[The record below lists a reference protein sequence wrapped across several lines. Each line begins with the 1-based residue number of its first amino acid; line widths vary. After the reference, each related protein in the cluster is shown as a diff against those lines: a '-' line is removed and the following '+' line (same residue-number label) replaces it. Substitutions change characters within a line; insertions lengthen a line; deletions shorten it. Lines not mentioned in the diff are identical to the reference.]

1 MSVHNELV
9 TVNDLSNVPQIFT
22 ELKRLNVNAMLDSE
36 KLYNLF
42 MVRYGDRNV
51 NPSIINLTP
60 FQIADLLTFEYGKK
74 WEILSTEIW
83 VGFNLGAKQVN
94 KKTETITKTE
104 NRLTDKDDLN
114 KVSGFDSEELIT
126 DNGLNSKT
134 KDDLTGSESRVTTD
148 EIIDMETIYN
158 NLANSQ
164 KNSIIE
170 SVLNDVKEFLT
181 LTIY

>member
-1 MSVHNELV
+1 MSVHNELI
-9 TVNDLSNVPQIFT
+9 TVSDLNNVSQIFT
-22 ELKRLNVNAMLDSE
+22 ELKNLNVNSVIDSE

-74 WEILSTEIW
+74 WEILSNEIW

-104 NRLTDKDDLN
+104 NREVLKDDVN
-114 KVSGFDSEELIT
+114 KVSAYDT
-126 DNGLNSKT
+126 
-134 KDDLTGSESRVTTD
+134 DDLIVNDGNTSNTTDGLTGNESRVTTD
-148 EIIDMETIYN
+148 EIIDMETVYN
-158 NLANSQ
+158 NLANTQ

-170 SVLNDVKEFLT
+170 TVLNDVKNFIT
-181 LTIY
+181 LSIY

>member
-1 MSVHNELV
+1 MSVYNELV
-9 TVNDLSNVPQIFT
+9 TVNDLNNVSQIFT
-22 ELKRLNVNAMLDSE
+22 ELKKLNTNAMMDSE

-42 MVRYGDRNV
+42 MVRYGNRNV

-60 FQIADLLTFEYGKK
+60 FQIADLLTFEYGLK

-83 VGFNLGAKQVN
+83 TGFNLGARQVN

-104 NRLTDKDDLN
+104 NREVLKDDIN
-114 KVSGFDSEELIT
+114 KVSAYDSNELLENDGSTSNTT
-126 DNGLNSKT
+126 DG
-134 KDDLTGSESRVTTD
+134 LTGSESRVTTD
-148 EIIDMETIYN
+148 EIIDMETFYN

-170 SVLNDVKEFLT
+170 SVLNDVKNLIT
-181 LTIY
+181 LSIY

>member
-1 MSVHNELV
+1 MTDYNELV
-9 TVNDLSNVPQIFT
+9 TVNNLNNVPQIFT
-22 ELKRLNVNAMLDSE
+22 ELKKLNTNAMMDSE
-36 KLYNLF
+36 KLHNLF

-74 WEILSTEIW
+74 WEISSTEIW
-83 VGFNLGAKQVN
+83 TGFNLGARQVT
-94 KKTETITKTE
+94 KVTETITRKE

-134 KDDLTGSESRVTTD
+134 KDDLTGTETKTTTN
-148 EIIDMETIYN
+148 EIIDMETAFN
-158 NLANSQ
+158 NLSLTMQ
-164 KNSIIE
+164 NSIIE
-170 SVLNDVKEFLT
+170 IVLNDVKNFIT
-181 LTIY
+181 LSIY

>member
-1 MSVHNELV
+1 MKVYNELV
-9 TVNDLSNVPQIFT
+9 TVNGLNNVSQIFT
-22 ELKRLNVNAMLDSE
+22 ELKKLNNNVMMDSD
-36 KLYNLF
+36 KLFNLF

-104 NRLTDKDDLN
+104 NREVLKDDVN
-114 KVSGFDSEELIT
+114 KVSAYDTDELIT
-126 DNGLNSKT
+126 NDGNTSNTTDG
-134 KDDLTGSESRVTTD
+134 LTGSESRVITD
-148 EIIDMETIYN
+148 EIIDMETAFN
-158 NLANSQ
+158 NLSTQ
-164 KNSIIE
+164 TQNSIIE
-170 SVLNDVKEFLT
+170 TVLNDVKSFIT
-181 LTIY
+181 LSIY

>member
-1 MSVHNELV
+1 MSIYNELV
-9 TVNDLSNVPQIFT
+9 TVNDLNNVPQIFT
-22 ELKRLNVNAMLDSE
+22 ELKKLNTNSMMDSE
-36 KLYNLF
+36 KLHNLF

-74 WEILSTEIW
+74 WEILSNEIW
-83 VGFNLGAKQVN
+83 GGFNLGAKQVN

-104 NRLTDKDDLN
+104 NRETLKDDVS
-114 KVSGFDSEELIT
+114 KVSAYDTDELIT
-126 DNGLNSKT
+126 NDGNTSNTTDG
-134 KDDLTGSESRVTTD
+134 LTGNESRVTTD
-148 EIIDMETIYN
+148 EIIDMETVYN

-170 SVLNDVKEFLT
+170 SVLNDVKNFIT
-181 LTIY
+181 LSIY

>member
-1 MSVHNELV
+1 MSVYNELV
-9 TVNDLSNVPQIFT
+9 TVNDLNNVSQIFT
-22 ELKRLNVNAMLDSE
+22 ELKKLNTNAIMDSE
-36 KLYNLF
+36 KLHNLF

-74 WEILSTEIW
+74 WEILSNEIW

-104 NRLTDKDDLN
+104 NRETLKDDVS
-114 KVSGFDSEELIT
+114 KVSAYDTDELIVNDGNTSNTT
-126 DNGLNSKT
+126 DG
-134 KDDLTGSESRVTTD
+134 LTGNESRVTTD
-148 EIIDMETIYN
+148 EIIDMETVYN

-170 SVLNDVKEFLT
+170 SVLNDVQNFI
-181 LTIY
+181 TIGVY

>member
-1 MSVHNELV
+1 MSVYNELV
-9 TVNDLSNVPQIFT
+9 TVNDFNNVSQIFT
-22 ELKRLNVNAMLDSE
+22 ELKKLNTNAMMDSE
-36 KLYNLF
+36 KLHNLF

-74 WEILSTEIW
+74 WEILSNEIW
-83 VGFNLGAKQVN
+83 VGFNLGSKQVN

-134 KDDLTGSESRVTTD
+134 KDDLTGTETKTTTN
-148 EIIDMETIYN
+148 EIIDMETVYN

-170 SVLNDVKEFLT
+170 SVLNDVKNFIT
-181 LTIY
+181 LSIY

>member
-1 MSVHNELV
+1 MTDYNELV
-9 TVNDLSNVPQIFT
+9 TVNDLNNVPQIFT
-22 ELKRLNVNAMLDSE
+22 ELKKLNTNAMMDSE
-36 KLYNLF
+36 KLHNLF

-74 WEILSTEIW
+74 WEILSNEIW
-83 VGFNLGAKQVN
+83 VGFNLGSKQVN

-104 NRLTDKDDLN
+104 NRETLKDDVN
-114 KVSGFDSEELIT
+114 KVSAYDTDELIVNDGNTSNTT
-126 DNGLNSKT
+126 DG
-134 KDDLTGSESRVTTD
+134 LTGNESRVTTD
-148 EIIDMETIYN
+148 EIIDMETVYN

-170 SVLNDVKEFLT
+170 SVLNDVKSFIT
-181 LTIY
+181 LSIY

>member
-1 MSVHNELV
+1 MKVYNELV
-9 TVNDLSNVPQIFT
+9 TVNDLVNVGSIFT
-22 ELKRLNVNAMLDSE
+22 ELKKLNTSLVMDSDRMAS
-36 KLYNLF
+36 LF
-42 MVRYGDRNV
+42 LLRYGDRNV

-60 FQIADLLTFEYGKK
+60 FQIADLLTFEYGTK

-104 NRLTDKDDLN
+104 NREVLKDDVN
-114 KVSGFDSEELIT
+114 KVSAYDTDELIVNDGNTSNTT
-126 DNGLNSKT
+126 DG
-134 KDDLTGSESRVTTD
+134 LTGNESRVTTD
-148 EIIDMETIYN
+148 EIIDMETVYN

-170 SVLNDVKEFLT
+170 SVLNDVKNFIT
-181 LTIY
+181 LSIY

>member
-1 MSVHNELV
+1 MSVYNELV
-9 TVNDLSNVPQIFT
+9 TVSDLNNVPQIFT
-22 ELKRLNVNAMLDSE
+22 ELKKLNTNVMMDSE

-51 NPSIINLTP
+51 APSIINLTP

-74 WEILSTEIW
+74 WEILSNEIW

-104 NRLTDKDDLN
+104 NREVLKDDIN
-114 KVSGFDSEELIT
+114 KVSAYDTDELIVNDGNTSNTT
-126 DNGLNSKT
+126 DG
-134 KDDLTGSESRVTTD
+134 LTGNESRVTTD
-148 EIIDMETIYN
+148 EVIDMETVYN
-158 NLANSQ
+158 NLANTQ

-170 SVLNDVKEFLT
+170 SVLNDVKNFIT
-181 LTIY
+181 LSIY

>member
-1 MSVHNELV
+1 MSIYNELV
-9 TVNDLSNVPQIFT
+9 TVNDLNNVPQIFT
-22 ELKRLNVNAMLDSE
+22 ELKKLNTNSMMDSE
-36 KLYNLF
+36 KLHNLF

-74 WEILSTEIW
+74 WEILSNEIW
-83 VGFNLGAKQVN
+83 GGFNLGAKQVN

-104 NRLTDKDDLN
+104 NRETLKDDVS
-114 KVSGFDSEELIT
+114 KVSAYDTDELIT
-126 DNGLNSKT
+126 NDGNTSNTTDG
-134 KDDLTGSESRVTTD
+134 LTGNESRVTTD
-148 EIIDMETIYN
+148 EIIDMETVYN

-170 SVLNDVKEFLT
+170 SVLNDVKNLIT
-181 LTIY
+181 LSIY

>member
-1 MSVHNELV
+1 MSVYNELI
-9 TVNDLSNVPQIFT
+9 TVSDLNNVSQIFT
-22 ELKRLNVNAMLDSE
+22 ELKNLNVNSVIDSE

-74 WEILSTEIW
+74 WEILSNEIW

-104 NRLTDKDDLN
+104 NREVLKDDVN
-114 KVSGFDSEELIT
+114 KVSAYDT
-126 DNGLNSKT
+126 
-134 KDDLTGSESRVTTD
+134 DDLIVNDGNTSNTTDGLTGNESRVTTD
-148 EIIDMETIYN
+148 EIIDMETVYN
-158 NLANSQ
+158 NLANTQ

-170 SVLNDVKEFLT
+170 TVLNDVKNFIT
-181 LTIY
+181 LSIY

>member
-1 MSVHNELV
+1 MSVYNELV
-9 TVNDLSNVPQIFT
+9 TVKDLSNVSQIFT
-22 ELKRLNVNAMLDSE
+22 ELKKLNTNAMMDSE
-36 KLYNLF
+36 KLHNLF

-94 KKTETITKTE
+94 KKTE
-104 NRLTDKDDLN
+104 NREVLKDDVN
-114 KVSGFDSEELIT
+114 KVSAYDTDELIVNDGNTSNTT
-126 DNGLNSKT
+126 DG
-134 KDDLTGSESRVTTD
+134 LTGNESRVTTD
-148 EIIDMETIYN
+148 EIIDMETVYN
-158 NLANSQ
+158 NLANTQ

-170 SVLNDVKEFLT
+170 SVLK
-181 LTIY
+181 